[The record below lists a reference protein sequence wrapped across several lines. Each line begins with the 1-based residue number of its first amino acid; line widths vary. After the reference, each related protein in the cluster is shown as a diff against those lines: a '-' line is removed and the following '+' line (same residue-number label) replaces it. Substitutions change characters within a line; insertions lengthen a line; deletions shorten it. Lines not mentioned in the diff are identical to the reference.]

1 MAQPYE
7 LTAAEAAAAIRAK
20 QLSPADLVRSLLD
33 RITAL
38 EPRLHAW
45 AYVAGE
51 QAMSEA
57 RAAERAARQGAA
69 RSPVFG
75 VPYGAKDIFDTAGIP
90 TEAGSAIYKGR
101 VPDAD
106 SGPVAVLKRAGAILL
121 GKTQTTEFADGHPAP
136 SHNAW
141 NAEHTPGGS
150 SAGSGAAV
158 GARMVP
164 MALGS
169 QTVGS
174 TLRPAAFNGVV
185 GFKATLG
192 RITRSGVIPMSAT
205 CDHVGII
212 ARDVTD
218 TALWLSVLAGR
229 DPADPDS
236 ADVPVDDYMGALTAH
251 ARPPRIGLLRHYL
264 DVMEP
269 AARAQTEQTL
279 QQLAR
284 AGATVDEAEIPVDF
298 NVTYLAHRAVQKTE
312 MAAWHKPLWAK
323 YEHLY
328 KEKTQAYIRDGLGY
342 SGVDYVE
349 GRQTRERTKQAF
361 AAALQTF
368 DVLLGPSSAGPA
380 PHDLTWT
387 GDPAYQSPWTLIGF
401 PAVSVPI
408 GLSAGMPLG
417 IQFGAGEWQ
426 EAKLLGVARWVEQA
440 LDVRLALPD

>member
-1 MAQPYE
+1 MAHPYE
-7 LTAAEAAAAIRAK
+7 LTAAQAAAAIRAK
-20 QLSPADLVRSLLD
+20 QLSPVDLVQALLD
-33 RITAL
+33 RITTL

-51 QAMSEA
+51 QAMKEA

-90 TEAGSAIYKGR
+90 TEAGSAVYKGR

-106 SGPVAVLKRAGAILL
+106 SGPVALLKRAGAILI
-121 GKTQTTEFADGHPAP
+121 GKTETTEFADGHPAITR
-136 SHNAW
+136 NAW
-141 NAEHTPGGS
+141 NVEHTPGGS

-185 GFKATLG
+185 GFKATFG
-192 RITRSGVIPMSAT
+192 RITRRDVIPMSFT
-205 CDHVGII
+205 CDHVGLI

-218 TALWLSVLAGR
+218 TALWLGVLAGH

-236 ADVPVDDYMGALTAH
+236 ADVPVDDYTGALTAH
-251 ARPPRIGLLRHYL
+251 AKPPRIGLLRHYF

-269 AARAQTEQTL
+269 AARAQTEQAL
-279 QQLAR
+279 QRLTR
-284 AGATVDEAEIPVDF
+284 AGATVDEAELPVDF
-298 NVTYLAHRAVQKTE
+298 KATYLAHRAVQKTE
-312 MAAWHKPLWAK
+312 MAHWHKPLWEK
-323 YEHLY
+323 HERLY
-328 KEKTQAYIRDGLGY
+328 KEKTQAYIRDGFAY

-349 GRQTRERTKQAF
+349 GQQVRARTTRAF
-361 AAALQTF
+361 TDALKRY

-387 GDPAYQSPWTLIGF
+387 GEPAYQSPWTFTGF
-401 PAVSVPI
+401 PAISVPI
-408 GLSAGMPLG
+408 GLSAGMPIG
-417 IQFGAGEWQ
+417 IQFGAGAWQ
-426 EAKLLGVARWVEQA
+426 EAKLLGIARWVEQA
-440 LDVRLALPD
+440 LDDRLTLPD